1 MKEKSE
7 DFQEAHSDNVESID
21 GLKEKVTKRSFH
33 IRKPKDWKEKSYR
46 QLKDEVRKQ
55 FIEQGHDD
63 VSDDVVEGI
72 VDDITRDVVKRE
84 KRQRL
89 FSFLRLSLLASLILF
104 MVTFLLLLSDVNGKY
119 VGKSELQLAIKNTV
133 VKTVPLDDLKVVFVK
148 KATPVTDSFWPIIK
162 PHLYYEKPSL
172 TLIDVLNDL
181 KTEIYVKDGEMS
193 QESLNFIK
201 QIDTLI
207 SDYNKVNPFDG
218 LDEQDIRDF
227 RGIANKL
234 DAPTYSLIE
243 DEVSSL
249 TSSMKVK
256 NNLIHQYLSS
266 SNTSL
271 YISIAAFAFSVLI
284 SIWQL
289 LTSRRSSQKQLI
301 YEAIKE
307 HQSAS
312 E

>member
-1 MKEKSE
+1 MKKS
-7 DFQEAHSDNVESID
+7 NVSSLGVAD
-21 GLKEKVTKRSFH
+21 DSEKVEK
-33 IRKPKDWKEKSYR
+33 KPFSITRPKNWKDKSYR

-63 VSDDVVEGI
+63 VSDEIVESI
-72 VDDITRDVVKRE
+72 VDDITRDVVKRK
-84 KRQRL
+84 KRQKIY
-89 FSFLRLSLLASLILF
+89 SVLRISLLLSFI
-104 MVTFLLLLSDVNGKY
+104 TFLITFMLLLSDANGKF
-119 VGKSELQLAIKNTV
+119 VGKSEVQVAVKNTV
-133 VKTVPLDDLKVVFVK
+133 LKGVHLDDLKIVFANTTV
-148 KATPVTDSFWPIIK
+148 PINDSLWPIFK
-162 PHLYYEKPSL
+162 PHLYYEKTSL
-172 TLIDVLNDL
+172 TLVDVLNDL
-181 KTEIYVKDGEMS
+181 KTEIYIENGSISE
-193 QESLNFIK
+193 ENI
-201 QIDTLI
+201 ILI
-207 SDYNKVNPFDG
+207 RAINELVLEYNKLNPFDG

-227 RGIANKL
+227 RGIADKL
-234 DAPTYSLIE
+234 ESSKYNLIQAE
-243 DEVSSL
+243 LASL

-271 YISIAAFAFSVLI
+271 YISIAAFLFSLMF

-307 HQSAS
+307 YQQPAS